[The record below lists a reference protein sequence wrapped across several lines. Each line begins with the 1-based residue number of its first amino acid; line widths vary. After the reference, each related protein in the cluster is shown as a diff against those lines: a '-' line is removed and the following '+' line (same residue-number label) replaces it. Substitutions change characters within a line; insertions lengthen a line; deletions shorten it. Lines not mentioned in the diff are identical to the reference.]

1 MVAFVLRRL
10 LISIGVFI
18 VATFMM
24 YLLVANAGDPLE
36 DLYGITDPGD
46 RAARIASRTEIMN
59 LNTPVV
65 ERYLHWLGGL
75 LSFVW
80 GQGTLGVNRTGQ
92 AVGPLLGLALGSTLR
107 LVLLATVLAI
117 VTGVAVGIVSA
128 LRQYTS
134 FDYTITFFSFVFFSL
149 PIFWAAVLLKQFGAI
164 AFNDWLGDPVVPLPV
179 VVVLAV
185 VGGLLAVSVV
195 GARTWVRRAAAFAGG
210 AAVVVAVLLVVGR
223 TDFLARPTLG
233 PAGVSVLGLAAA
245 VGIAALVAGLA
256 NRRVLIASVAGAVV
270 GIIIY
275 VATVGVLAEPTWPLL
290 LGLFAVTLVVA
301 GGVGYGVGGIDR
313 GRAARAAVLSAAVV
327 AALSFVDWLMYAW
340 PEYVSQSLGR
350 PIATIGSNTP
360 NFSGTLWLTTID
372 SLTHLVL
379 PSVTLVLIS
388 FAQYTRYT
396 RSSMLET
403 MNQDYVRTARS
414 KGLTERTVIMR
425 HAFRNALIPVTT
437 LMALDFAAVL
447 GGAVI
452 TERIFGWRGMGS
464 LFIDGVYTVDPPPV
478 MAFFVVAAAA
488 VLLLNIVADLIYAY
502 LDPRI
507 RLS

>member
-10 LISIGVFI
+10 LISIGVFF
-18 VATFMM
+18 VATFLM
-24 YLLVANAGDPLE
+24 YVLVANAGDPLE
-36 DLYGITDPGD
+36 DLYGITNPGD
-46 RAARIASRTEIMN
+46 RAARIASRTEIMQ

-65 ERYLHWLGGL
+65 LRYFHWLGDL
-75 LSFVW
+75 LGYLW
-80 GQGTLGVNRTGQ
+80 GAGSLGVNRTGQ
-92 AVGPLLGLALGSTLR
+92 AVAPLLGLALSSTLR
-107 LVLLATVLAI
+107 LVLLSTVLAI

-134 FDYTITFFSFVFFSL
+134 FDYTLTFFSFVFYSL

-164 AFNDWLGDPVVPLPV
+164 AFNDWLGDPAVPLPV
-179 VVVLAV
+179 LLVLAV
-185 VGGLLAVSVV
+185 VGGLFGVSLV
-195 GARTWVRRAAAFAGG
+195 GGRTWARRGLAFVGGFAVVAAA
-210 AAVVVAVLLVVGR
+210 LLVVSQ
-223 TDFLARPTLG
+223 TDFLARPSLG
-233 PAGVSVLGLAAA
+233 PIGVSVLGLAAA
-245 VGIAALVAGLA
+245 VGITALVSGLA
-256 NRRVLIASVAGAVV
+256 ARRVLYASLAGAVV
-270 GIIIY
+270 GIVIY
-275 VATVGVLAEPTWPLL
+275 VATVGVLADPTWPLL
-290 LGLFAVTLVVA
+290 LGLFVVTLVVA
-301 GGVGYGVGGIDR
+301 GGIGAGIGGIDR
-313 GRAARAAVLSAAVV
+313 SRAARAAVLAAAVV

-340 PEYVSQSLGR
+340 PDYVANSFGR

-360 NFSGTLWLTTID
+360 NFTGTLWQTTLD
-372 SLTHLVL
+372 TLTHLVL

-403 MNQDYVRTARS
+403 MNQDYVRTARA

-437 LMALDFAAVL
+437 LVALDFAAVV

-452 TERIFGWRGMGS
+452 TERIFGWQGMGT
-464 LFIDGVYTVDPPPV
+464 LFLSGVQTVDPPPV
-478 MAFFVVAAAA
+478 MAFFIVAAAA
-488 VLLLNIVADLIYAY
+488 VLLLNIVADLVYAY

>member
-1 MVAFVLRRL
+1 VVAYVLRRL
-10 LISIGVFI
+10 LISIGVFF

-46 RAARIASRTEIMN
+46 RAARIASRTEIMQ

-65 ERYLHWLGGL
+65 ERYFDWLGGL
-75 LSFVW
+75 LSFLW

-92 AVGPLLGLALGSTLR
+92 AIEPLLGLALGSTLR
-107 LVLLATVLAI
+107 LVVLATVLAI

-179 VVVLAV
+179 MVVLAV
-185 VGGLLAVSVV
+185 LGGLLAVSLV
-195 GARTWVRRAAAFAGG
+195 GGRTWARRGVSFAGG
-210 AAVVVAVLLVVGR
+210 AVVVLGVLLVLSQ

-245 VGIAALVAGLA
+245 VGITALVSGLA
-256 NRRVLIASVAGAVV
+256 NRRVLIASLAGAVV
-270 GIIIY
+270 GIIVY
-275 VATVGVLAEPTWPLL
+275 VSTVGVLGDPTWPFLI
-290 LGLFAVTLVVA
+290 GLFVLTLVLA
-301 GGVGYGVGGIDR
+301 GGVGFGVGGIDR

-327 AALSFVDWLMYAW
+327 AALSFVDWLMFAW
-340 PEYVSQSLGR
+340 PAYVSSSLGR

-360 NFSGTLWLTTID
+360 NFTGTLWETTLD

-437 LMALDFAAVL
+437 LVALDFAAIV

-464 LFIDGVYTVDPPPV
+464 LFIEGIYTVDPPPV

-488 VLLLNIVADLIYAY
+488 VLLLNIVADLVYAY

>member
-1 MVAFVLRRL
+1 VVAYVLRRL
-10 LISIGVFI
+10 LISIGVFF

-46 RAARIASRTEIMN
+46 RAARIASRTEIMQ

-65 ERYLHWLGGL
+65 ERYFDWLGGL
-75 LSFVW
+75 LSFLW

-92 AVGPLLGLALGSTLR
+92 AIEPLLGLALGSTLR
-107 LVLLATVLAI
+107 LVVLATVLAI

-179 VVVLAV
+179 MVVLAV
-185 VGGLLAVSVV
+185 LGGLLAVSLV
-195 GARTWVRRAAAFAGG
+195 GGRTWARRGASFAGG
-210 AAVVVAVLLVVGR
+210 AVVVLGVLLVLSQ

-245 VGIAALVAGLA
+245 VGITALVSGLA
-256 NRRVLIASVAGAVV
+256 NRRVLIASLAGAVV
-270 GIIIY
+270 GIIVY
-275 VATVGVLAEPTWPLL
+275 VSTVGVLGDPTWPFLI
-290 LGLFAVTLVVA
+290 GLFVLTLVLA
-301 GGVGYGVGGIDR
+301 GGVGFGVGGIDR

-327 AALSFVDWLMYAW
+327 AALSFVDWLMFAW
-340 PEYVSQSLGR
+340 PAYVSSSLGR

-360 NFSGTLWLTTID
+360 NFTGTLWETTLD

-437 LMALDFAAVL
+437 LVALDFAAIV

-464 LFIDGVYTVDPPPV
+464 LFIEGIYTVDPPPV

-488 VLLLNIVADLIYAY
+488 VLLLNIVADLVYAY

>member
-10 LISIGVFI
+10 LISVGVFF
-18 VATFMM
+18 VATFLM

-46 RAARIASRTEIMN
+46 RAARIASRTEIMQ
-59 LNTPVV
+59 LDTPVV
-65 ERYLHWLGGL
+65 LRYFDWLGGFV
-75 LSFVW
+75 SFLW
-80 GQGTLGVNRTGQ
+80 GQGTLGVTRTGQ

-128 LRQYTS
+128 LRQYSS
-134 FDYTITFFSFVFFSL
+134 FDYTITFFSFVFYSL

-179 VVVLAV
+179 LLVLALLGGLFAV
-185 VGGLLAVSVV
+185 SLVGGRSW
-195 GARTWVRRAAAFAGG
+195 ARRSAAFAAG
-210 AAVVVAVLLVVGR
+210 AVVVAAVLLVVSQTG
-223 TDFLARPTLG
+223 FLARPALG
-233 PAGVSVLGLAAA
+233 PVGVALLGLAAA
-245 VGIAALVAGLA
+245 VGVTALVSGLA
-256 NRRVLIASVAGAVV
+256 ARRVLIASLAGAVV

-275 VATVGVLAEPTWPLL
+275 VATVGVLGDPTWPLL
-290 LGLFAVTLVVA
+290 LGLFALTLVVA
-301 GGVGYGVGGIDR
+301 GGVGAGIGGIDR
-313 GRAARAAVLSAAVV
+313 SRAARAAVLSAAVV
-327 AALSFVDWLMYAW
+327 ALLSFVDWLMYAW
-340 PEYVSQSLGR
+340 PGYVTSSLGR

-360 NFSGTLWLTTID
+360 NFSGTLWETTLD
-372 SLTHLVL
+372 TLTHLVL

-403 MNQDYVRTARS
+403 MNQDFVRTARA

-437 LMALDFAAVL
+437 LVALDFAAVV

-464 LFIDGVYTVDPPPV
+464 LFIEGVYTVDPPPV

-488 VLLLNIVADLIYAY
+488 VLVLNIVADLVYAY

>member
-10 LISIGVFI
+10 LISIGVFF
-18 VATFMM
+18 VATFLM
-24 YLLVANAGDPLE
+24 YVLVANAGDPLE

-46 RAARIASRTEIMN
+46 RAARIASRTEIMQ

-65 ERYLHWLGGL
+65 VRYLHWLGDLVGYL
-75 LSFVW
+75 W
-80 GQGTLGVNRTGQ
+80 GSGSLGVNRTGQ
-92 AVGPLLGLALGSTLR
+92 AVAPLLGLALSSTLR
-107 LVLLATVLAI
+107 LVLLSTVLAI
-117 VTGVAVGIVSA
+117 VTGIAVGIVSA

-134 FDYTITFFSFVFFSL
+134 FDYTLTFFSFVFYSL

-179 VVVLAV
+179 LLVLAV
-185 VGGLLAVSVV
+185 VGGLFGVSLV
-195 GARTWVRRAAAFAGG
+195 GGRTWAKRGLAFAGG
-210 AAVVVAVLLVVGR
+210 FLVVAAVLLVVSQ

-233 PAGVSVLGLAAA
+233 PVGVSVLGLAAA
-245 VGIAALVAGLA
+245 VGVTALVSGLA
-256 NRRVLIASVAGAVV
+256 ARRVLIASLAGAVV
-270 GIIIY
+270 GIVIY
-275 VATVGVLAEPTWPLL
+275 VATVGVLADPTWPLL

-301 GGVGYGVGGIDR
+301 GGIGAGIGGIDR
-313 GRAARAAVLSAAVV
+313 SRAVRAAVLSAAVV

-340 PEYVSQSLGR
+340 PDYVTNSFGR

-360 NFSGTLWLTTID
+360 NFDGTLWQTTLD
-372 SLTHLVL
+372 TLTHLVL

-403 MNQDYVRTARS
+403 MNQDYVRTARA

-437 LMALDFAAVL
+437 LVALDFAAVV

-452 TERIFGWRGMGS
+452 TERIFGWQGMGT
-464 LFIDGVYTVDPPPV
+464 LFLGGVQTVDPPPV
-478 MAFFVVAAAA
+478 MAFFIVAAAA
-488 VLLLNIVADLIYAY
+488 VLLLNIVADLVYAY